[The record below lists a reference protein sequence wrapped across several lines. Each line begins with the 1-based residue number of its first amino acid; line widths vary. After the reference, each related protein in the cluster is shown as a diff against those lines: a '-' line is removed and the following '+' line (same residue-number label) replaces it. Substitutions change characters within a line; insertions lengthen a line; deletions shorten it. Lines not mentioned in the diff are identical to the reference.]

1 MQFVKAPLQFG
12 YLPVT
17 HVVQEEYFD
26 SYSTYPDVFAHASQ
40 PVAVIHQWFEAGTD
54 TGPHQHKDFYALY
67 LGRGGHGLHTVNG
80 HPYPI
85 TRGDVYITPPGSIHS
100 YCAYHHLQAEAL
112 IFQAQLFSAV
122 ELDALRSLAGFWN
135 LFIPAVT
142 DQVDTGRDYQ
152 LHLSP
157 ERYRIVEGMV
167 QELFAEITQPAP
179 VSAILMRGLLFRLL
193 VYLARLQAE
202 DGLSQNGRDAAF
214 DPAVKTP
221 AGGPGLAEVLRICEE
236 RFAEPLSVPQ
246 LAALMFLSPSYFSE
260 IFSREVGMPPAA
272 YIRRLRLERAQTLL
286 RSTWLSATEIA
297 QQVGLNDSAQLSR
310 AFRAAFGMTPTDY
323 RALFNKERA

>member
-1 MQFVKAPLQFG
+1 MQFVKTPLQFG
-12 YLPVT
+12 YLPMT

-26 SYSTYPDVFAHASQ
+26 SYCTYPDVFAHASQ

-67 LGRGGHGLHTVNG
+67 LGRGGQGLHIVNG

-85 TRGDVYITPPGSIHS
+85 TRGDLYITPPGSIHS

-112 IFQAQLFSAV
+112 IFQAQLFSAA

-135 LFIPAVT
+135 LFIPAVP
-142 DQVDTGRDYQ
+142 DQADTCRDYQ

-157 ERYRIVEGMV
+157 ERYRVVEGMV
-167 QELFAEITQPAP
+167 QEFFTEITQPAP
-179 VSAILMRGLLFRLL
+179 VSAMLVRGLLLRLL
-193 VYLARLQAE
+193 VYLARLQSE
-202 DGLSQNGRDAAF
+202 DDLSLDEKEAAS
-214 DPAVKTP
+214 DSTAKTS

-286 RSTWLSATEIA
+286 RTTWLSATEIA

-310 AFRAAFGMTPTDY
+310 AFRAAFGMTPTAY
-323 RALFNKERA
+323 RATFNKEHA